1 MLQVL
6 RQFSIAVVWTIIMEE
21 RRGFPCIDQN
31 DQTRLSTK
39 EENDRQRF

>member
-21 RRGFPCIDQN
+21 GFRCIDQN